1 MNILIFKE
9 LCILKEKCKQHF
21 IKYISIEVKHIDS
34 NSKFYFSILIG
45 NNFKDEIAYDEIVI
59 EISSKDGKIYHA
71 DLSDSSGYIYIEKN
85 NIVNEHMLTDFIR
98 RAEEQFANIQKIL
111 TK

>member
-9 LCILKEKCKQHF
+9 LCTLKEKCKHHF
-21 IKYISIEVKHIDS
+21 IKSISIEVKNIDS
-34 NSKFYFSILIG
+34 NSKFYFSILITDTL
-45 NNFKDEIAYDEIVI
+45 KDDIAYDEIVI
-59 EISSKDGKIYHA
+59 EISSRDGIIYHA

-85 NIVNEHMLTDFIR
+85 NIVNKHLLTDFVR